1 LFKTK
6 DNDICI
12 GVGSD
17 AVFQRLC
24 IQIGREDL
32 IKDELYISNVGRVQ
46 NRKKLTEEIE
56 QALVEKPAAYWAQKL
71 GSNGVPADLLVRP
84 EALFDDPQIKEV
96 GMLLSNPDKD
106 SSVKLIPG
114 LPIKFNGQRP
124 EIYRSAPHKES

>member
-1 LFKTK
+1 MF
-6 DNDICI
+6 
-12 GVGSD
+12 
-17 AVFQRLC
+17 
-24 IQIGREDL
+24 REDL

-84 EALFDDPQIKEV
+84 EALFDDPQVKEV